1 MLDECMVL
9 EASGQMTGRLTR
21 SVCSRGTLD
30 HKRVGTWKHGTI
42 ICCRIRDTLHCI
54 PRRHRQPA
62 AAAPVCGTV
71 HCWVPL
77 PTMEKKLLFVVQGWV
92 YAEEQLLGPAAPV
105 APQLVKLNGELKLYS
120 GVPTLQKLAHA
131 LVCGRAT
138 QVQAARGP
146 RTRLD
151 WYLQASVMLRG
162 RQGLAPVQTLQAMH
176 TLTLLN
182 ISGLAKNQTAS
193 RRMHLSAAQVLA
205 QAQAMWLG

>member
-1 MLDECMVL
+1 M
-9 EASGQMTGRLTR
+9 
-21 SVCSRGTLD
+21 
-30 HKRVGTWKHGTI
+30 
-42 ICCRIRDTLHCI
+42 
-54 PRRHRQPA
+54 
-62 AAAPVCGTV
+62 
-71 HCWVPL
+71 
-77 PTMEKKLLFVVQGWV
+77 
-92 YAEEQLLGPAAPV
+92 

-176 TLTLLN
+176 TLASQHQRTRQESDGFKANAPVSCPGAGAGTGDVAWLTGN
-182 ISGLAKNQTAS
+182 CPGSGTGTAAAGAGTVAAGGPPGVLCGLMDRLPAEPFCNFS
-193 RRMHLSAAQVLA
+193 QWAQLS
-205 QAQAMWLG
+205 